1 MHVRSVDVSQLCF
14 LHTCAG
20 LRFLASRATDP
31 ELRDA
36 SVLILCTP
44 TDLSD
49 FVVDYAMILTEIEK
63 VGKLTLKFMAH
74 FEMDVCSSLAA

>member
-36 SVLILCTP
+36 SVLILCIL
-44 TDLSD
+44 TDLSE
-49 FVVDYAMILTEIEK
+49 FVVYFVKILTEFRKSWKIEIEIY
-63 VGKLTLKFMAH
+63 G
-74 FEMDVCSSLAA
+74 SL